1 MTFET
6 ELYYALPC
14 EMVVAK
20 LGFKCHVN
28 VTAMPNSSHMT
39 FLKFYALFSTTANI
53 FTDYSIKFDV

>member
-28 VTAMPNSSHMT
+28 VTAMPNSSHIT
-39 FLKFYALFSTTANI
+39 FLKFYALFSTTATK
-53 FTDYSIKFDV
+53 FTDYRITFDV